1 MRAASCAALLDAIGP
16 ALCNGPDRTGILP
29 DTQAYE
35 ANQRKHAPVPMIQKL
50 NAPVAPPLR
59 IAAGLLAIILSA
71 ACLAT
76 DDFDLAP
83 KHTALADAD
92 YELMS
97 AVLKHGLDQSAKQ
110 LVIAD
115 TTTAPTLPKA
125 SAAVIEQR
133 AADLGT
139 TPELVRAWTE
149 LSAEHTALTRAFN
162 LPIQYTLLTES
173 ARDLLFRGDNP
184 AAGWK
189 LFYARFDGSPG
200 LIRVSRPAYNLAHQE
215 ALMYVEFECGETCGS
230 GTLVK
235 AVRDPKHLWQVTGG
249 LVLWLADAQ
258 KEPKK

>member
-1 MRAASCAALLDAIGP
+1 MSAARAALRCLTPPVRRFVMALSDSEFYPTLGRAKQAGSPPFMAQNLVPNVSYRLIITAFITLLFSAASCA
-16 ALCNGPDRTGILP
+16 
-29 DTQAYE
+29 
-35 ANQRKHAPVPMIQKL
+35 V
-50 NAPVAPPLR
+50 
-59 IAAGLLAIILSA
+59 
-71 ACLAT
+71 
-76 DDFDLAP
+76 DDFNLAP
-83 KHTALADAD
+83 QHTPLADAD

-162 LPIQYTLLTES
+162 LPVQYTLLTES

-184 AAGWK
+184 LASWK
-189 LFYARFDGSPG
+189 LFYARFSGSPG
-200 LIRVSRPAYNLAHQE
+200 LIRLSRPAYTPTRQD
-215 ALMYVEFECGETCGS
+215 ALMYVEFDCGEACGS

-235 AVRDPKHLWQVTGG
+235 VARDASYLWQVTGG
-249 LVLWLADAQ
+249 LVLWLADT
-258 KEPKK
+258 KVEPKK